1 MTMAGCHAAPVP
13 SDRKGRILFVDD
25 EEIICETYCDML
37 FKLGYEVSTKISSVE
52 ALEAFRARPDD
63 FDLVIMDQVMPHLTG
78 LDLADHLKKIRPN
91 ISIILCTGYSELIT
105 PQTAY
110 DFGIDKVLIKPVGI
124 WQMREVVDSTFRL
137 NGFSN
142 SNARHCRVNSVHV
155 DGA

>member
-1 MTMAGCHAAPVP
+1 MTTTEMNAASVP
-13 SDRKGRILFVDD
+13 SGRRGRILFVDD
-25 EEIICETYCDML
+25 EELICQTYCDML
-37 FKLGYEVSTKISSVE
+37 LKLGYEVSTKINSVE
-52 ALEAFRARPDD
+52 ALEAFRARPND

-124 WQMREVVDSTFRL
+124 WQMREVVD
-137 NGFSN
+137 
-142 SNARHCRVNSVHV
+142 NALS
-155 DGA
+155 

>member
-1 MTMAGCHAAPVP
+1 MTMPECHAAPVP

-78 LDLADHLKKIRPN
+78 LDLADRLKKIRPN

-137 NGFSN
+137 DGFSN
-142 SNARHCRVNSVHV
+142 SNPRHCRVNSVHV

>member
-1 MTMAGCHAAPVP
+1 MTIAECHAAPVP

-78 LDLADHLKKIRPN
+78 LDLADRLKKIRPN

-142 SNARHCRVNSVHV
+142 SNPRHCRVNSVHV

>member
-1 MTMAGCHAAPVP
+1 MTMAECHAAPVP

-25 EEIICETYCDML
+25 EEIICETYGDML

-63 FDLVIMDQVMPHLTG
+63 FDLVIMDQVMPHLNG

-124 WQMREVVDSTFRL
+124 WQMREVVNSTFGL
-137 NGFSN
+137 NGFQN
-142 SNARHCRVNSVHV
+142 SIRVVPELT
-155 DGA
+155 GCM

>member
-1 MTMAGCHAAPVP
+1 MTTTERNAASVP
-13 SDRKGRILFVDD
+13 SGRRGRILFVDD
-25 EEIICETYCDML
+25 EELICQTYCDML
-37 FKLGYEVSTKISSVE
+37 LKLGYEVSTKINSVE
-52 ALEAFRARPDD
+52 ALEAFRARPND

-124 WQMREVVDSTFRL
+124 WQMREVVD
-137 NGFSN
+137 
-142 SNARHCRVNSVHV
+142 NALS
-155 DGA
+155 

>member
-1 MTMAGCHAAPVP
+1 MTMPECHAAPVP
-13 SDRKGRILFVDD
+13 SGRKGRILFVDD

-63 FDLVIMDQVMPHLTG
+63 FDLVIMDQVMPHLNG

-124 WQMREVVDSTFRL
+124 WQMREVVDSTFGL
-137 NGFSN
+137 KGFQN
-142 SNARHCRVNSVHV
+142 SIRGVAE
-155 DGA
+155 

>member
-1 MTMAGCHAAPVP
+1 MTTTEMNAASVP
-13 SDRKGRILFVDD
+13 SGRRGRILFVDD
-25 EEIICETYCDML
+25 EELICQTYCDML
-37 FKLGYEVSTKISSVE
+37 LKLGYEVSTKINSVE
-52 ALEAFRARPDD
+52 ALETFRARPND

-124 WQMREVVDSTFRL
+124 WQMREVVD
-137 NGFSN
+137 
-142 SNARHCRVNSVHV
+142 NALS
-155 DGA
+155 